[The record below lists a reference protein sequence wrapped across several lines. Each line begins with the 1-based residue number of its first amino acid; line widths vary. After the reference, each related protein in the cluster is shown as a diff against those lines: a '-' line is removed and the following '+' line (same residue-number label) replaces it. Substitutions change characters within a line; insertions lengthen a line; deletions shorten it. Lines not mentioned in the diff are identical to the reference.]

1 MIEVKEV
8 SCRLKNRV
16 ILDQISLHLQAKKC
30 YGFVGHNGCGKTM
43 LFRAIA
49 GLLRYTDGEVLIDG
63 KKIGHDI
70 DFIGDCGTII
80 GETAFINHLSGY
92 DNLLILAQIR
102 QKISSKEIEEAFAK
116 VGLSHAMHEKYKN
129 YSLGMKQRLRIAQA
143 IMEDPK
149 VLILD
154 EPFNG
159 LDKQGTKEIQDLLL
173 TYKKRGKTILL
184 TSHDE
189 RDIERLCDEVF
200 EMSQGRLQN

>member
-1 MIEVKEV
+1 MIEVNAL
-8 SCRLKNRV
+8 SCQLKNKV
-16 ILDQISLHLQAKKC
+16 ILDQISLNLEPQKC

-49 GLLRYTDGEVLIDG
+49 GLLRYTEGQIIVNG
-63 KKIGHDI
+63 KQIGKDV
-70 DFIGDCGTII
+70 DFIEDCGTII
-80 GETAFINHLSGY
+80 GETTFINHLSGY
-92 DNLLILAQIR
+92 DNLLILAQIKK
-102 QKISSKEIEEAFAK
+102 KISSSQIEEALEQ
-116 VGLSHAMHEKYKN
+116 VGLSYAMNEKYKN

-149 VLILD
+149 ILILD

-173 TYKKRGKTILL
+173 SYKQKGKTILL

-189 RDIERLCDEVF
+189 RDIELLCDKVF
-200 EMSQGRLQN
+200 ELSNGRLQE